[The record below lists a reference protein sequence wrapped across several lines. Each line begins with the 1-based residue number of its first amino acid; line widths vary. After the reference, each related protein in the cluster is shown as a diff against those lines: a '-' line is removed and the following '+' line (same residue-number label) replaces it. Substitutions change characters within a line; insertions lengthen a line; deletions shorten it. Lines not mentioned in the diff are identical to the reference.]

1 MTLTSL
7 MAEHEQLGDGN
18 PAPSH
23 EAPRQPGSRLALGHF
38 KPPRKPK
45 SPCRVHHVSH
55 LPSVKLFIPV
65 VNDRGRAGQ
74 PAVLDGVLTDGRH
87 LAVPCQNCKADTCVS
102 TWVGSQLPWRFTSRM
117 KFTYKGLLPVIHHS

>member
-7 MAEHEQLGDGN
+7 MAEHKQLGDGD

-45 SPCRVHHVSH
+45 APLLGPPRVT
-55 LPSVKLFIPV
+55 PSL
-65 VNDRGRAGQ
+65 GRTLR
-74 PAVLDGVLTDGRH
+74 P
-87 LAVPCQNCKADTCVS
+87 
-102 TWVGSQLPWRFTSRM
+102 SRQ
-117 KFTYKGLLPVIHHS
+117 